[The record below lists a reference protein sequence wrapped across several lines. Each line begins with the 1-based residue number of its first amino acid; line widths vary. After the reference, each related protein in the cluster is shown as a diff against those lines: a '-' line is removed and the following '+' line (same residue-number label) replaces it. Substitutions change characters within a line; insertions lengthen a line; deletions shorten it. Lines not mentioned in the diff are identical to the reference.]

1 MTIQIRRDL
10 ALTWSTVNPVLAAGQ
25 LGYETNTNKL
35 KVGDGATVWTA
46 LAYFGA
52 AGTGTVTSVALSM
65 PTGFS
70 VAGSPITTNGTLAV
84 TTTLNGYIKGNGS
97 GFTASATVATADLT
111 GVLAAAQHPALTG
124 DVTNTVSTLATTI
137 AAGVVTNAKLA
148 NVATATFKGRVTAAT
163 GVPEDLTG
171 TQATTLLDVF
181 SSTLKGLT
189 PSSGGGT
196 ANFLRAD
203 GTWTA
208 PAGGG
213 TVTTVSVVTANGVS
227 GTVATATTTPAITLT
242 LGAVTPTSVAAS
254 GAVTGSNL
262 SGTNTGDQT
271 ITLTG
276 NVTGTGTGSF
286 VATIPAGTVTLAQQA
301 NVATGTV
308 FYRKTAATGVPEVQT
323 LATLKTDLGLTGTN
337 SGDQTITLTG
347 DVTGTGAGSFVA
359 TIAAASVTLAKQA
372 NLAANSIIGNNTGVG
387 ATPLALTAAQV
398 RTLLNVADGATANSS
413 DAVLLARANHT
424 GTQSV
429 ATILSAA
436 TDVFFGRDTAG
447 AGAGEEIGAAAAR
460 AILNVANGATANSS
474 DAFLLARA
482 NHTGTQVAATISDF
496 ASTARAETEAELL
509 AGANITI
516 TPGGAGATRTL
527 TLAAAGGGGSGTS
540 IGLDLAL
547 NNAMTCA

>member
-52 AGTGTVTSVALSM
+52 AGTGTVTSVAMSM

-84 TTTLNGYIKGNGS
+84 TTTLSGYIKGNGS

-111 GVLAAAQHPALTG
+111 GVLAAGQFPAMTG

-203 GTWTA
+203 GTWTT

-213 TVTTVSVVTANGVS
+213 TVTSVSVVTANGVS

-242 LGAVTPTSVAAS
+242 LGAVTPSSVAAT
-254 GAVTGSNL
+254 GTVTGSNL

-323 LATLKTDLGLTGTN
+323 LATLKTDLGLTGT
-337 SGDQTITLTG
+337 
-347 DVTGTGAGSFVA
+347 
-359 TIAAASVTLAKQA
+359 K
-372 NLAANSIIGNNTGVG
+372 IGCEH
-387 ATPLALTAAQV
+387 L
-398 RTLLNVADGATANSS
+398 
-413 DAVLLARANHT
+413 
-424 GTQSV
+424 
-429 ATILSAA
+429 
-436 TDVFFGRDTAG
+436 
-447 AGAGEEIGAAAAR
+447 
-460 AILNVANGATANSS
+460 
-474 DAFLLARA
+474 
-482 NHTGTQVAATISDF
+482 
-496 ASTARAETEAELL
+496 
-509 AGANITI
+509 
-516 TPGGAGATRTL
+516 TRTSQHGRWVSLVSQGFAQSL
-527 TLAAAGGGGSGTS
+527 T
-540 IGLDLAL
+540 
-547 NNAMTCA
+547 